1 MMARS
6 FGSVSVQVNLETGTS
21 SFVVN
26 DPRAGIRK
34 PQLHS
39 LEEIVA
45 THLSV
50 VGLADPVARDFARA
64 LEWAGQMVKSEEEE
78 KNGDDD

>member
-6 FGSVSVQVNLETGTS
+6 FGSVSAEVNLETGTS
-21 SFVVN
+21 TFVVN

-39 LEEIVA
+39 LEEISD
-45 THLSV
+45 THQSV
-50 VGLADPVARDFARA
+50 VRLADPVARDFVRA
-64 LEWAGQMVKSEEEE
+64 LEWAGQLISSGEDAE
-78 KNGDDD
+78 